1 MAIKYFNS
9 SKSFF
14 PYLALLLPFCIH
26 HIYIFVI
33 TGQPQVWAYTLV
45 TIMPRYIAIV
55 FFALYFVKRAVSDVK
70 A

>member
-14 PYLALLLPFCIH
+14 PYLALLHPFCIQ
-26 HIYIFVI
+26 HIYFFVI
-33 TGQPQVWAYTLV
+33 TGQPQEWAYTLV

-55 FFALYFVKRAVSDVK
+55 FFALYFVNRAVSDAK
-70 A
+70 P